1 MAKLVVREGRNV
13 GEEYV
18 FPSDKRRIVLGRRSA
33 NEIQVIDAQASREH
47 TAVIVDGGRYVLRDL
62 KSRNGTYLNDEP
74 VKSDEE
80 LDFGDRIRIGA
91 AVYELVDETTE
102 EPITLQIPGYAIV
115 ERIGRGGMG
124 TVYKSRQ
131 LSMDRVVA
139 LKVLNDRY
147 SKDEKFIERF
157 IREARSAGRLS
168 HPNVIH
174 VHDVSESDGVHY
186 FTMEH
191 VDGTTVKRLLKKKG
205 RLDVDKALDI
215 VLQAA
220 KALEYAHE
228 NSIVHRDIK
237 PDNLMITRDGVVKLA
252 DLGIAKTFDEGVDES
267 AKQRRVFGTPHYMAP
282 EQALG
287 KDIDARADIYS
298 LGATFY
304 HMLTGTTPFQG
315 PTVTDVLKAHIQS
328 SLPPVQEKVP
338 GVPDSVVFILERMM
352 AKNPEKRYASMN
364 SLADDIEKVVADRE
378 ANIERIDA
386 GESSVMPVVKSTP
399 AKKRQHKRAGPAEPM
414 PVWKKALIGA
424 GVVAGLAVLFGVTIS
439 VTTSLFGPGGSP
451 EDLLDDIHAARAE
464 GREDDFRVLADK
476 FLELYPDDRDA
487 GMVRDLLAKAPPPEQ
502 GDDFAADLERIEKL
516 AADDPAGAL
525 EAAEKFLERSPPP
538 EIAKRARALV
548 ERAREAAKEQRNA
561 EAAGKLKEAEL
572 YATENPDDHAG
583 QASRFKAVADDY
595 ADTPSASEAT
605 RLAKAASARL
615 TAAADAVV
623 REGLEEARRA
633 AGTARDKG
641 DYDAA
646 IGAYQTFLGRHG
658 SSSLAEEARDAVTRL
673 EGEVKRHFDDMKR
686 QAERQVKNGLFGQ
699 AISTVERFSE
709 SYVSKRWTGDAEALA
724 GKVNGQVESTFEK
737 DSQKA
742 REAAL
747 DFRYDDALGQFNLL
761 KARFKGTR
769 WADFTRTRSTQLATE
784 KALHVEII
792 RRVNEA
798 DAVELPFVP
807 PGVPATMQGMKWQV
821 LGATARDVTF
831 FPGRQKELQRPV
843 RWKQFEADQLL
854 TFIEVYAPKP
864 TREQFMAM
872 AYLCQERDLGPRAD
886 EYLAKAASA
895 PE

>member
-1 MAKLVVREGRNV
+1 VAKLVVREGRNV

-18 FPSDKRRIVLGRRSA
+18 FPPDKRRIVLGRRSA
-33 NEIQVIDAQASREH
+33 SEIQVIDPQASREH

-102 EPITLQIPGYAIV
+102 EPITLQIPGYEII

-147 SKDEKFIERF
+147 SKDENFIERF

-186 FTMEH
+186 FTMEY

-205 RLDVDKALDI
+205 QLDVDKALD
-215 VLQAA
+215 VALQAA

-304 HMLTGTTPFQG
+304 HMLTGSTPFQG

-352 AKNPEKRYASMN
+352 AKKPEKRYESMN

-378 ANIERIDA
+378 ANIERLDA
-386 GESSVMPVVKSTP
+386 GESSVMPAVKSAP
-399 AKKRQHKRAGPAEPM
+399 AKKRERKRAGPVEPM

-424 GVVAGLAVLFGVTIS
+424 GVAAGLAVLFGVTILL
-439 VTTSLFGPGGSP
+439 TTSLFGPGSTP
-451 EDLLDDIHAARAE
+451 EDLLDEIHAARAD
-464 GREDDFRVLADK
+464 GRDEDLRDLAAE
-476 FLELYPDDRDA
+476 FLKLYPDDRDA
-487 GMVRDLLAKAPPPEQ
+487 DMVRDLLAKAPPPEQ
-502 GDDFAADLERIEKL
+502 GEDFAADLERIEKL
-516 AADDPAGAL
+516 ADGDPAAAL
-525 EAAEKFLERSPPP
+525 EAAEKLLERSPPS
-538 EIAKRARALV
+538 EMAERAHALV
-548 ERAREAAKEQRNA
+548 ERARAAVKEQRVQAAA
-561 EAAGKLKEAEL
+561 EKLKEAER
-572 YATENPDDHAG
+572 YAAQNPDDHAG
-583 QASRFKAVADDY
+583 QAKRFREAADDY
-595 ADTPSASEAT
+595 PDTPSASVAA
-605 RLAKAASARL
+605 RLAKAASGRL
-615 TAAADAVV
+615 DAAADAAV
-623 REGLEEARRA
+623 RKGLEEARRL
-633 AGTARDKG
+633 AGDARDKG
-641 DYDAA
+641 DYDGA
-646 IGAYQTFLGRHG
+646 ISAYKTFLGRHG
-658 SSSLAEEARDAVTRL
+658 SSSFAEEVRDAVTRL
-673 EGEVKRHFDDMKR
+673 EAEIKRHFDDTKR
-686 QAERQVKNGLFGQ
+686 QAERQLKNGLFGQ
-699 AISTVERFSE
+699 AISTVERFSK
-709 SYVSKRWTGDAEALA
+709 SYVSKRWNGDAETLA
-724 GKVNGQVESTFEK
+724 GKVNEQVESTFERESK
-737 DSQKA
+737 KA

-747 DFRYDDALGQFNLL
+747 DFRYDDALGQYNLL
-761 KARFKGTR
+761 KARFNGTR
-769 WADFTRTRSTQLATE
+769 WSDFARTRSTQLAAQ
-784 KALHVEII
+784 KALHVEVI
-792 RRVNEA
+792 RCVNEA
-798 DAVELPFVP
+798 GAVELPFFP
-807 PGVPATMQGMKWQV
+807 PGVPETMQSVKWQV
-821 LGATARDVTF
+821 LSATARDVTF
-831 FPGRQKELQRPV
+831 FPGRQKEMQRPV
-843 RWKQFEADQLL
+843 RWKQFGADQLL

-872 AYLCQERDLGPRAD
+872 AYLCQERDLDDRAD

-895 PE
+895 PK